1 MKKVLSI
8 IFVILAVTDMGLAQ
22 GLTPLLSAIEQ
33 NNLQLKAARM
43 TNASL
48 ITASRAE
55 NRLGDTSVEYSPF
68 YQSGVDGTSSSE
80 LIVSQELDFPTLY
93 AARSKAND
101 LQAKE
106 LDWQY
111 RILRRD
117 ILLEAKQLGI
127 ELCQN
132 MQIQSLLQLRMAT
145 ADSLL
150 QAFEKRLSLGDAS
163 LLDINRI
170 KMDRMS
176 VSAEYIKNEARRTS
190 LLADL
195 QRLNGGQKTDS
206 YFAELRNQ
214 PISMLETA
222 DEGFRP
228 SLETYSA
235 EASLKSSQQSVLMAQ
250 QNWAPKL
257 TLGYR
262 RNTELR
268 EASNGFLVG
277 VAVPLFNNSGR
288 VKAAKMQRSAAELN
302 LSDAQVEQ
310 TMRHDNLIQ
319 QYQHYRLLLE
329 AYDEPLMQQTL
340 SLLHKAVMAGELSVI
355 DYYTEADRIYSLL
368 LERIDNETEY
378 VMVLSELNRESL

>member
-48 ITASRAE
+48 MTASRAE

-277 VAVPLFNNSGR
+277 VAVPLFNNSGK

-368 LERIDNETEY
+368 LERIDNEAEY
-378 VMVLSELNRESL
+378 IKVLSELNRESL

>member
-1 MKKVLSI
+1 MKSN
-8 IFVILAVTDMGLAQ
+8 ILFALAIWAMSSVTQAQ
-22 GLTPLLSAIEQ
+22 SLTPLLSSIEQ

-48 ITASRAE
+48 MSASRAE
-55 NRLGDTSVEYSPF
+55 NRLGETSVEYSPF
-68 YQSGVDGTSSSE
+68 YQRGVDGTSSSE
-80 LIVSQELDFPTLY
+80 LIVSQEVDFPTLY
-93 AARSKAND
+93 VARSKAND

-127 ELCQN
+127 EVCQA

-150 QAFEKRLSLGDAS
+150 SVFEKRLAQGDAS

-176 VSAEYIKNEARRTS
+176 VSAEYIKNEALRTN
-190 LLADL
+190 LLSDL
-195 QRLNGGQKTDS
+195 QRLNGGQKTDA
-206 YFAELRNQ
+206 YFAELCNQ
-214 PISMLETA
+214 PLSLLESA
-222 DEGFRP
+222 DDVFRP

-235 EASLKSSQQSVLMAQ
+235 EASLKSTQQSVLIAQ

-277 VAVPLFNNSGR
+277 FALPLFNNSGK
-288 VKAAKMQRSAAELN
+288 VKAAKMQRSAAELT

-310 TMRHDNLIQ
+310 TMRHDNLVSQ
-319 QYQHYRLLLE
+319 SQHYRLLLD
-329 AYDEPLMQQTL
+329 AYDEPLMRQTL

-355 DYYTEADRIYSLL
+355 DYYTEAERIYSLL
-368 LERIDNETEY
+368 QERIDNEAEY
-378 VMVLSELNRESL
+378 VKVLTELNRESL

>member
-48 ITASRAE
+48 MTASRAE

-93 AARSKAND
+93 ASRSKAND

-262 RNTELR
+262 RNTELH

-277 VAVPLFNNSGR
+277 MAVPLFNNSSK

-368 LERIDNETEY
+368 LERIDNEAEY
-378 VMVLSELNRESL
+378 VKVLSELNRESL

>member
-48 ITASRAE
+48 MTASRAE

-277 VAVPLFNNSGR
+277 VAVPLFNNSGK

-368 LERIDNETEY
+368 LERIDNEAEY
-378 VMVLSELNRESL
+378 VKVLSELNRESL

>member
-48 ITASRAE
+48 MTASRAE

-106 LDWQY
+106 LDLQY

-150 QAFEKRLSLGDAS
+150 HAFEKRLSLGDAS

-214 PISMLETA
+214 PISMFETA

-277 VAVPLFNNSGR
+277 VALPLFNNSGK

-368 LERIDNETEY
+368 LERIDNEAEY
-378 VMVLSELNRESL
+378 VKVLSELNRESL

>member
-1 MKKVLSI
+1 
-8 IFVILAVTDMGLAQ
+8 MGLAQ

-48 ITASRAE
+48 MTASRAE

-235 EASLKSSQQSVLMAQ
+235 EASLKYSQQSVLMAQ

-257 TLGYR
+257 TFGYR

-277 VAVPLFNNSGR
+277 VAVPLFNNSGK

-368 LERIDNETEY
+368 LERIDNEAEY
-378 VMVLSELNRESL
+378 VKVLSELNRESL

>member
-48 ITASRAE
+48 MTASRAE

-277 VAVPLFNNSGR
+277 VAVPLFNNSGK

-302 LSDAQVEQ
+302 LSDAQVGQ

-368 LERIDNETEY
+368 LERIDNEAEY
-378 VMVLSELNRESL
+378 IKVLSELNRESL

>member
-22 GLTPLLSAIEQ
+22 GLTSLLSAIEK
-33 NNLQLKAARM
+33 NNIQLKAARM
-43 TNASL
+43 TNSSL
-48 ITASRAE
+48 MTASRAE

-195 QRLNGGQKTDS
+195 QRLNGGQKTDN

-250 QNWAPKL
+250 HNWAPKL

-277 VAVPLFNNSGR
+277 VAVPLFNNSGK

-368 LERIDNETEY
+368 LERIDNEAEY
-378 VMVLSELNRESL
+378 VKVLSELNRESL